1 MKDYYQELET
11 PEGLIS
17 MQGYYDSRFERV
29 MEEFS
34 QNFSSRGELGAGVS
48 VTLDGETVVDLWGG
62 VADAESRKPW
72 ARETMP
78 VVWSS
83 TKGATS
89 ICLHILAYRG
99 LLDLD
104 APVSDY
110 WPEYGIGSKAATTVK
125 MFLNHTA
132 GLPAIKEPVPA
143 DAYYDWALIT
153 KILEDA
159 ELWWE
164 PGTDQGYHGLTKGFL
179 CGEILRRVTGKT
191 IGEFLR
197 SEFSGPLGLEFYMGL
212 EEHQMDNVA
221 TMVFPEQTEPAADF
235 FLSVEANAEG
245 IQAKLFNNDGG
256 HMERFQ
262 TPIALK
268 SEIPAAGGLAT
279 ARGLAGIYAPFACGG
294 ELNGT
299 RFVDQDQL
307 KRMSTVSTAYELDK
321 ALLVPMRFSEG
332 FTKTM
337 DNRSGKPGNQ
347 DSILMSEE
355 AFGCPGFGGSIG
367 LADPGARMSFGYC
380 MNAMGE
386 GTALN
391 FRGQSLLDSTYVS
404 LGYRLDQSGR
414 WSA

>member
-1 MKDYYQELET
+1 MTDYYQELET
-11 PEGLIS
+11 PEGPIS
-17 MQGYYDSRFERV
+17 MQGYYDPRFERV

-34 QNFSSRGELGAGVS
+34 QNFSSRGEVGAGVS

-62 VADAESRKPW
+62 VADTESRKPW
-72 ARETMP
+72 AKETMP

-89 ICLHILAYRG
+89 ICLHTLAYRG
-99 LLDLD
+99 LIDLD
-104 APVSDY
+104 APVANY
-110 WPEYGIGSKAATTVK
+110 WPEYGIDSKASTTVK

-143 DAYYDWALIT
+143 DAYYDWGLIT
-153 KILEDA
+153 QILEDA

-164 PGTDQGYHGLTKGFL
+164 PGTEQGYHGLTKGFL

-197 SEFSGPLGLEFYMGL
+197 SEFSGPLDLEFFIGL
-212 EEHQMDNVA
+212 KDHQMHNVA
-221 TMVFPEQTEPAADF
+221 TMIFPEQTEPAADF
-235 FLSVEANAEG
+235 FLSVEANPEG

-256 HMERFQ
+256 HMEKFQ
-262 TPIALK
+262 TPTALR

-307 KRMSTVSTAYELDK
+307 NRMSTVSTASELDK

-391 FRGQSLLDSTYVS
+391 SRGQSLLDSTYES
-404 LGYRLDQSGR
+404 LGYRLDQLGR